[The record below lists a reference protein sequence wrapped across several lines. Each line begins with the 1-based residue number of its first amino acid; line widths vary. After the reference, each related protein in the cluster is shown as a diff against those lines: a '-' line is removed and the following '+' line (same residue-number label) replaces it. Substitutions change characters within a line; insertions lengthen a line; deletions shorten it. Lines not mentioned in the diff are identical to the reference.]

1 MPLDPQKLLNWKFP
15 ELEHT
20 YAEKDT
26 ILYALGLGC
35 GADPDAPDDLR
46 FVYEKG
52 LLALPTMAVVLAYP
66 GNWLESDES
75 TADYSKVLHGEQSL
89 TLHRPIPPAGT
100 VIGRTRIVDLLDK
113 GRDKGAILYTERTI
127 LDKASGAPIATMA
140 STTMLRG
147 DGGWGGKPGPQ
158 PAPHKLP
165 ESAPQLTLDLKT
177 HANSALIYR
186 LSGDRNPLH
195 ADPKAAAAGGF
206 KTPILHGLLTFGVAG
221 RALVKGCCG
230 GDPARL
236 RSMQVRFSAPVLPGE
251 TIRTEMWLG
260 APSPRSRGEGRDE
273 GQQQAATSPE
283 VRQVSF
289 RARAIERDVVVLSNG
304 LATVG

>member
-1 MPLDPQKLLNWKFP
+1 MPFDPQKLLNWTFP
-15 ELEHT
+15 EIEHAYT
-20 YAEKDT
+20 EKDT

-35 GADPDAPDDLR
+35 GADTDAPDDLR

-113 GRDKGAILYTERTI
+113 GKEKGAILYTERTI
-127 LDKASGAPIATMA
+127 VDKASGAPVATMV
-140 STTMLRG
+140 STAMLRG

-165 ESAPQLTLDLKT
+165 EGAPELTLDLKT

-206 KTPILHGLLTFGVAG
+206 KTPILHGLCTFGIAG
-221 RALVKGCCG
+221 RALINACCG

-236 RSMQVRFSAPVLPGE
+236 KSMQVRFSAPVFPGE
-251 TIRTEMWLG
+251 TIRTEMWLEG
-260 APSPRSRGEGRDE
+260 AR
-273 GQQQAATSPE
+273 
-283 VRQVSF
+283 VSV
-289 RARAIERDVVVLSNG
+289 RARAVERGVVVLNNG
-304 LATVG
+304 LATTG